1 LAKIRL
7 LIDEDVS
14 KGPQLAAALRRR
26 GFDAVAVQEVGRM
39 GFSDKEQLDYAA
51 AHGRTFLTFNIK
63 DFVSYGREWYEAG
76 EEHSGIVVSAHLT
89 GRQFGE
95 LLHCTLNLLNTLPA
109 DEMRNTVRFLQ
120 EFKNKDI

>member
-1 LAKIRL
+1 LNKIRL

-39 GFSDKEQLDYAA
+39 GFFDDELLDYAVA
-51 AHGRTFLTFNIK
+51 EGCAFLTFNIK
-63 DFVSYGREWYEAG
+63 DFVRYAREWYEAG
-76 EEHSGIVVSAHLT
+76 KEHPGIIVSAHLT

-95 LLHCTLNLLNTLPA
+95 LLRCTLNLLNTMTA
-109 DEMRNTVRFLQ
+109 REIRNTVRFLQ
-120 EFKNKDI
+120 EFR